1 MRYRDD
7 LEDSSFEDTPLTA
20 MGGLEHSNTA
30 TKAFSNASLGNASAM
45 ADIAGASVSAAT
57 DRQIARMRAEEYAR
71 RNKKSGVG
79 GVFNLLGTAASFIPG
94 AGPLIGKGLGAI
106 GGFLD

>member
-1 MRYRDD
+1 MGYRDYLD
-7 LEDSSFEDTPLTA
+7 DPSFGATPLTA
-20 MGGLEHSNTA
+20 MGGVEPSNTGVN
-30 TKAFSNASLGNASAM
+30 AFANDSLGRSSAM
-45 ADIAGASVSAAT
+45 ANIIGAGMDAGT

-71 RNKKSGVG
+71 RNKKSGIG

-106 GGFLD
+106 GGFLG

>member
-1 MRYRDD
+1 MRYRDYW
-7 LEDSSFEDTPLTA
+7 EDSSFGETPLTA
-20 MGGLEHSNTA
+20 MGGLEDSNKA
-30 TKAFSNASLGNASAM
+30 VKAFSNASLGNASTM
-45 ADIAGASVSAAT
+45 ADIAGAGINAAT

-106 GGFLD
+106 GGFLG